1 MRVYK
6 ACKKDMVVL
15 STPKPRSAKK
25 CKRLTPPWSC
35 YLLAGCGSPVVHK
48 QKHECP
54 FLRFEL
60 LESIKQPQGVQAHC
74 NKACNKFPL
83 TPSLDIPI
91 YIYIYTHITC
101 NDMCSTIYSICFMD
115 IIATSLLMSVV
126 PFRRSPLQHCKGWCL
141 PLLGEENISGSSI
154 SAFV

>member
-91 YIYIYTHITC
+91 YIYTHYMQWYVQYNIQHMFHGHYC
-101 NDMCSTIYSICFMD
+101 HFPVDECGAFPQVA
-115 IIATSLLMSVV
+115 IAALQRMMSAAPGRGKHLRKF
-126 PFRRSPLQHCKGWCL
+126 PFCL
-141 PLLGEENISGSSI
+141 CLI
-154 SAFV
+154 